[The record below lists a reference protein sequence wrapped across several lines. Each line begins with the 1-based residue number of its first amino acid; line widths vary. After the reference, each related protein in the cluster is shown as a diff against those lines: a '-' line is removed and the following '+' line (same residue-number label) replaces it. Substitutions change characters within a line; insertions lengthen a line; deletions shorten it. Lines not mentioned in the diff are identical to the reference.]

1 MGKREIEMKMTKV
14 HYLSRLIRLRLM
26 YNSFNIL
33 VSAYLH
39 YSIGEA
45 AGRSIAV
52 DNNPVVSTCDDFLHC
67 PLTNDTRSRQWW
79 ERKTKERV

>member
-1 MGKREIEMKMTKV
+1 
-14 HYLSRLIRLRLM
+14 M

-52 DNNPVVSTCDDFLHC
+52 DNNPIVSTCDDFLHC
-67 PLTNDTRSRQWW
+67 PLTNDITVTAMVGEKDERECLVHAVEGCKTTTRASQHI
-79 ERKTKERV
+79 TL